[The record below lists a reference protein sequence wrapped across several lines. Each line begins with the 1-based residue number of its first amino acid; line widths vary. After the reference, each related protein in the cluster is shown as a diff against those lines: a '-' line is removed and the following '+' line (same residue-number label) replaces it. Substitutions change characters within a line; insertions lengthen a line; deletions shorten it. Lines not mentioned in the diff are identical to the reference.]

1 MKPAKPLPLGDFSEL
16 VFEGQFFFLNEQYQE
31 RATDACFNA
40 HFYVCAPSAETPP
53 DHYRLVA
60 RRPCDEQC
68 VSVSA
73 LTGEY
78 HLEFVCCA
86 TLSGAR
92 QTLCYTTGVIRAT
105 DIGSARTK
113 TVREGGVSLLQAEV
127 EVMGEMEAGEA
138 TYPLR
143 PLARAPAAR
152 LLRAPGRTVAATRRV
167 PRLVPPRR
175 ARAAAGRGGH
185 HRVRDAPLD
194 KLHCFLYPL
203 FFLCACWQKSTGG
216 EYI

>member
-143 PLARAPAAR
+143 LSLARLRRDCYVRQAELWLPRAVCRAWFHRAALAQR
-152 LLRAPGRTVAATRRV
+152 QGEAGITESATR
-167 PRLVPPRR
+167 P
-175 ARAAAGRGGH
+175 
-185 HRVRDAPLD
+185 
-194 KLHCFLYPL
+194 
-203 FFLCACWQKSTGG
+203 
-216 EYI
+216 